1 MSVSAAI
8 ALLPPPLSY
17 SPPRYIPPRSTLR
30 NISFTKIILANWNER
45 EKKTKGTNISARKKH
60 VFAQLSFVLS
70 LIRQEFEQLP
80 YRKRNS
86 SWEHAC
92 PYVKMNDVYTS
103 RNVRDGRT
111 GRNIDSLLTLRTSRI
126 EILSNRVGREYLH
139 RRCTVRY
146 KQIFSSLCNNHCYYL
161 NFESK
166 RTVLWD
172 LIFFFFANIILS
184 LSEK

>member
-1 MSVSAAI
+1 MKRSETLLCRLARRSPYCPHHFPTHRHAI
-8 ALLPPPLSY
+8 FHRVLHCEILALLKLY
-17 SPPRYIPPRSTLR
+17 LQIGTKEKRKRRGQIYRRER
-30 NISFTKIILANWNER
+30 NT
-45 EKKTKGTNISARKKH
+45 

-166 RTVLWD
+166 RTVL
-172 LIFFFFANIILS
+172 
-184 LSEK
+184 

>member
-92 PYVKMNDVYTS
+92 PYVKTMCTPAGTFVTDELVEISIVYLLYGRRASKYYRIALAVSICTDDVPYGIS
-103 RNVRDGRT
+103 KYF
-111 GRNIDSLLTLRTSRI
+111 LLS
-126 EILSNRVGREYLH
+126 V
-139 RRCTVRY
+139 
-146 KQIFSSLCNNHCYYL
+146 
-161 NFESK
+161 
-166 RTVLWD
+166 
-172 LIFFFFANIILS
+172 IIIVII
-184 LSEK
+184 

>member
-45 EKKTKGTNISARKKH
+45 EKKTKGANISARKKH

-103 RNVRDGRT
+103 RNVRDGVELVEISIVYLLY
-111 GRNIDSLLTLRTSRI
+111 GRRASKYYRIALAVSICTDDVPYGISKYFLLSVIIIVIIWTLKVNELYC
-126 EILSNRVGREYLH
+126 EI
-139 RRCTVRY
+139 
-146 KQIFSSLCNNHCYYL
+146 
-161 NFESK
+161 
-166 RTVLWD
+166 
-172 LIFFFFANIILS
+172 
-184 LSEK
+184 